1 MIDLIDNLIID
12 NSFYYIKRDYVV
24 EKIEF
29 RNRTFYAKF
38 EKINQPLEKQIIK
51 EHLNKKIT
59 IASPLIKDGYIN
71 NLLLIYKGD
80 DGAKFYH
87 IVKQLFT
94 AIKIEKYYI
103 LKGKSEKHIQVFI
116 PVHKMD
122 LDEAT
127 KKLQV
132 ISRSLELKLPLEW
145 QTLPNINLPIDY
157 NIFTLPYEIY
167 E

>member
-1 MIDLIDNLIID
+1 MINLINNLLIDS
-12 NSFYYIKRDYVV
+12 SFYYIKRDYVV

-38 EKINQPLEKQIIK
+38 EKIGDQLNVKIIQD
-51 EHLNKKIT
+51 HLDKKIT
-59 IASPLIKDGYIN
+59 IASTLIKDGYTN
-71 NLLLIYKGD
+71 NLVLIYNGD

-87 IVKQLFT
+87 TVKQLFL

-103 LKGKSEKHIQVFI
+103 FKGENEKHIQVFI

-132 ISRSLELKLPLEW
+132 ISKSLELKLPLEW

-167 E
+167 K